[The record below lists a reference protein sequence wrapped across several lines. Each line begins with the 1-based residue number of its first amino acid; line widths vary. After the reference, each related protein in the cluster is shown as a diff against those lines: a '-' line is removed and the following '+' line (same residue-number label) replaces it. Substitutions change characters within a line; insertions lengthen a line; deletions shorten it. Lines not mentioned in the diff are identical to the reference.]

1 METSLIASWI
11 AAAVAMLALLANI
24 ILQIWSFD
32 RRSKHEMKM
41 QERQISFQEQTLK
54 QSADNEYLSWL
65 RDKRLLAMERAERS
79 YTEVLRLTDAWSPVQ
94 NAQEEDWHAGV
105 NASKEEC
112 LASMSSLRLVFGLHM
127 KVMEHSNDVA
137 KYSSKLCRLV
147 VGPWGEDQD
156 GKSWQ
161 EVVEEQDYFRRKMN
175 SAYLKLWASMHSLTT
190 PMPKSERWIFEEW
203 MANPANHEE
212 GTTDSK

>member
-94 NAQEEDWHAGV
+94 NAQDEDWRAGV

-147 VGPWGEDQD
+147 VRPWGEDQD
-156 GKSWQ
+156 EKSWQ
-161 EVVEEQDYFRRKMN
+161 EVVEEQDYFRKKMN
-175 SAYLKLWASMHSLTT
+175 SAYLKLWASLHSLTT

-203 MANPANHEE
+203 MANPANHEG